1 MWIFSPA
8 ARTSSTNNMRPRAF
22 SIRIRSTRTALFAP
36 TPPTGPPRTPSP
48 RAHRLPSGQACDC
61 SSTDGTCR
69 GDVLPW
75 HNFHCGC
82 RIRADD
88 SRRSCVLPLR
98 PHLWRGEWRVIAVP
112 DIGRVG
118 GLIAALVLAGS
129 AQAQNPLLPAGVEQA
144 AHSYITRATLEAA
157 IRFLSSDLLE
167 GRGPATRGDEL
178 ARLYLQTRLEGMG
191 YQPAFANGAWQQPFD
206 IVGLKG
212 QFPKS
217 WSFQGRSARVDL
229 SWREDYI
236 AVSGVQKECVS

>member
-1 MWIFSPA
+1 
-8 ARTSSTNNMRPRAF
+8 
-22 SIRIRSTRTALFAP
+22 
-36 TPPTGPPRTPSP
+36 
-48 RAHRLPSGQACDC
+48 
-61 SSTDGTCR
+61 
-69 GDVLPW
+69 
-75 HNFHCGC
+75 
-82 RIRADD
+82 
-88 SRRSCVLPLR
+88 
-98 PHLWRGEWRVIAVP
+98 VIAVP

-217 WSFQGRSARVDL
+217 WSFQGRSERLDL

-236 AVSGVQKECVS
+236 AVVDPQTLEPLKTVRGQALVAVAAHVGPARLIDNFPWRGR